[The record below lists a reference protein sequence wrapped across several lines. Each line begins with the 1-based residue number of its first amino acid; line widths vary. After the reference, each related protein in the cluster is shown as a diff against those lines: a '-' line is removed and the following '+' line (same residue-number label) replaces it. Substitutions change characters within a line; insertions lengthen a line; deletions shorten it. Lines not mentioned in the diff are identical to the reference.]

1 MLKHYLILYIV
12 GLAALL
18 GAFMGY
24 RFYDEHIENELSR
37 PIAESIQFEP
47 NKEIKTV
54 DRAFLW
60 QEEAVSQLPR
70 DIKKRLPSLKLP
82 VWVYTPE
89 KWNSNVVNPVKII
102 VLPADGVLFHAIG
115 LAEEEMYKV
124 RPLEENMLQE
134 LGILTGEEGGYIKNP
149 PIPENPSDIRDH
161 FRSRDAARDSPDSP
175 PKSYPLIAKMIIDS
189 DGSYLMRLENWIE
202 LVGGED
208 QAQRLL
214 EEAGWQ
220 DSVPIEA
227 LIQQS
232 ALKAEAPPASSSIQ
246 E

>member
-1 MLKHYLILYIV
+1 MLTRHLILYIV
-12 GLAALL
+12 GPALLL

-24 RFYDEHIENELSR
+24 RFYDDHIETERS
-37 PIAESIQFEP
+37 IAESLQFDSSE
-47 NKEIKTV
+47 EIKMA

-70 DIKKRLPSLKLP
+70 DIKKRFPSLKFP

-89 KWNSNVVNPVKII
+89 KWNSSAVNPVNII
-102 VLPADGVLFHAIG
+102 VLPADVVVFHAIG
-115 LAEEEMYKV
+115 LPDKEMYKV
-124 RPLEENMLQE
+124 RPLKENMLPE
-134 LGILTGEEGGYIKNP
+134 LGILSGEEGVYIKNP
-149 PIPENPSDIRDH
+149 PIPDNPPDIRDH
-161 FRSRDAARDSPDSP
+161 FRSHDAARDSLDLP
-175 PKSYPLIAKMIIDS
+175 PKSYPLIAKIIVDPE
-189 DGSYLMRLENWIE
+189 GSYLMRLEDWIE
-202 LVGGED
+202 LVGGEG

-232 ALKAEAPPASSSIQ
+232 AFKAEASPANRSIQ

>member
-1 MLKHYLILYIV
+1 M
-12 GLAALL
+12 A
-18 GAFMGY
+18 
-24 RFYDEHIENELSR
+24 
-37 PIAESIQFEP
+37 
-47 NKEIKTV
+47 

-70 DIKKRLPSLKLP
+70 DIKKRFPSLKLP

-89 KWNSNVVNPVKII
+89 KWNSSAVNPVNII
-102 VLPADGVLFHAIG
+102 VLPADVVVFHAIG
-115 LAEEEMYKV
+115 LPDKEMYKV
-124 RPLEENMLQE
+124 RPLKENMLPE
-134 LGILTGEEGGYIKNP
+134 LGILSGEEGVYIKNP
-149 PIPENPSDIRDH
+149 PIPDNPPDIRDH
-161 FRSRDAARDSPDSP
+161 FRSRDAARESLDLP
-175 PKSYPLIAKMIIDS
+175 PKSYPLIAKIIVDPE
-189 DGSYLMRLENWIE
+189 GSYLMRLEDWIE
-202 LVGGED
+202 LVGGEG

-232 ALKAEAPPASSSIQ
+232 AFKAEAPPANRSIQ

>member
-1 MLKHYLILYIV
+1 MLKRYLILYIA
-12 GLAALL
+12 GLAVLL
-18 GAFMGY
+18 GTFMGY
-24 RFYDEHIENELSR
+24 RFYDEHIETEGSR
-37 PIAESIQFEP
+37 PIVESIQFEP
-47 NKEIKTV
+47 SKEIKTV

-70 DIKKRLPSLKLP
+70 DVKKRLPSLQLP

-89 KWNSNVVNPVKII
+89 KWNSSVVNTVKII
-102 VLPADGVLFHAIG
+102 VLPADVVGFHAIG
-115 LAEEEMYKV
+115 LPDEETHTV
-124 RPLEENMLQE
+124 RSLQENMLPE
-134 LGILTGEEGGYIKNP
+134 SGILTGEEGVYIKNP
-149 PIPENPSDIRDH
+149 PIPENPPNIREH
-161 FRSRDAARDSPDSP
+161 LPPRDSAPDSPDLP
-175 PKSYPLIAKMIIDS
+175 PKSYPLIATMFIAS
-189 DGSYLMRLENWIE
+189 DGSYLMRIENWIE

-232 ALKAEAPPASSSIQ
+232 ALKAEAPPANSSIQ